1 MDTQAAM
8 PSLTAAR
15 IDVRR
20 HDAVIFGIDGPIFD
34 SPAQEPLSPDYVAE
48 FARRL
53 RGAGIAVANVV
64 VEKDEAAA
72 EIVDPLLDAVHGLG
86 VFPGRAVLV
95 DATVSGVNAGARVG
109 FDLIIGIHRNATDAE
124 ALRRRGA
131 DAVIDDLTQIE
142 VRSGFDRVSQIPEAL
157 ASRYQL
163 TARIRDRTPVVV
175 VDLGGIIASADRTSA
190 TPGDTLELVD
200 GVREQIIRVAAV
212 CPVAVIGGG
221 DADALRAQVDVAGIW
236 YAGSDGRHVL
246 GPDGTH
252 RADDVAPT
260 EYWDRA
266 RAVQRLL
273 VDLGD
278 GGTPLPIYVGTGL
291 VDEAAFDALPEDS
304 IGIVVRSADGDRYS
318 AAEFSVADP
327 EDVRE
332 LLQRLADLL
341 GSAADRAAAPDDPW
355 TLVYDSYDPAT
366 EMLRESLCSIGNG
379 VFATRGATPDSRAG
393 DIHYPGTY
401 AAGIFNRLDDRI
413 DGHTIDN
420 ESMVN
425 LPNWLP
431 VTFRVDG
438 GDWFDID
445 SAELL
450 DYRQVLDIRRAIL
463 ARRFRVRDAAGR
475 VTEVAERR
483 FVAMHLPHACAL
495 EATII
500 PHGWSGRVEFR
511 SLLDGAVTNSLVPR
525 YRDLAST
532 HLEAVRATGLST
544 DCVLLSVQTNQS
556 RVTVA
561 MAARNMLWR
570 NRDTQTG
577 EYDLVRETDGDDE
590 RIGHLI
596 TVDAH
601 DGEPLTLEKMVTVFT
616 GRDPA
621 ISEPSDEAA
630 RWLNR
635 LGRFDDLLDGHVLRW
650 GTLWDRFDIAFEGR
664 TDVLRIVRFH
674 LLHVLQTL
682 SPNTTD
688 LDVGVP
694 ARGLNGEAYRG
705 HIFWDEMF
713 VFPVLNLRMPTLTRS
728 LLRYRFLRMREA
740 QAAAAAD
747 GHQGAM
753 FPWQSSSDGREES
766 QQLHLNPDSGRW
778 NPDPSARQIHIGIAV
793 AYNVWQ
799 YYQVTGDLEF
809 LVDHGAEMLIE
820 IARYYASLATF
831 DESRARYVIRGV
843 IGPDE
848 FHGGYPDRPYDGID
862 NNAYTNVMS
871 VWVMLRAEEV
881 LTLLPLQVRADLTQR
896 LGLHVQETARWQD
909 ITRRMVVGFHDDVIS
924 QFDGY
929 EALAELDW
937 DGYRARY
944 GNIARLDRLLEAE
957 GDDVNAYRAS
967 KQADV
972 LMLFY
977 LLSASELRDLFE
989 RLGYEL
995 TDETVGRTVDYYMAR
1010 TSHGSTLSRLVHS
1023 GVLARTDRDGAMEFF
1038 DDVLRSDIDDI
1049 QGGTTQEGIHLAAM
1063 AGSVDLLQRSFTG
1076 LETRGNRL
1084 ILRPHWPDSLGAGE
1098 FAMFYRGHRL
1108 RLRVSGRDV
1117 QVSAAPG
1124 ASAPIQ
1130 VEVRGH
1136 VAELRAGGV
1145 VRPG

>member
-1 MDTQAAM
+1 METRPDVA
-8 PSLTAAR
+8 SLRTPA

-20 HDAVIFGIDGPIFD
+20 HDAVIFGVARLAPDLD
-34 SPAQEPLSPDYVAE
+34 ASEQLSRHPEAVE
-48 FARRL
+48 LIRRI
-53 RGAGIAVANVV
+53 RGAGMAVDLLVIEHNESAG
-64 VEKDEAAA
+64 
-72 EIVDPLLDAVHGLG
+72 EIVDPLLDTAHHLG
-86 VFPGRAVLV
+86 VAPARAVFV
-95 DATVSGVNAGARVG
+95 DTTGTVAVAGHRAC
-109 FDLIIGIHRNATDAE
+109 FDLVIRLHATGTAIPSPHDGAE
-124 ALRRRGA
+124 AGVDSLRQ
-131 DAVIDDLTQIE
+131 VE
-142 VRSGFDRVSQIPEAL
+142 VRSGFDRVSRIPEAL
-157 ASRYQL
+157 TSRYQL
-163 TARIRDRTPVVV
+163 TARVRNRMPVVV
-175 VDLGGIIASADRTSA
+175 VDLDALTVRSGTDPSASSA
-190 TPGDTLELVD
+190 TAVTLAD
-200 GVREQIIRVAAV
+200 GMREQLVRVAHFCPIAV
-212 CPVAVIGGG
+212 VSDRDV
-221 DADALRAQVDVAGIW
+221 DDVRARVGVDGIW
-236 YAGSDGRHVL
+236 YAGLDGRL
-246 GPDGTH
+246 LLAPDGAQQT
-252 RADDVAPT
+252 APPGP
-260 EYWDRA
+260 WDRG
-266 RAVQRLL
+266 RSLGLL
-273 VDLGD
+273 LEELGD
-278 GGTPLPIYVGTGL
+278 GDTTLPIYVGDCL
-291 VDEAAFDALPEDS
+291 ADEAAFDVLPDDS
-304 IGIVVRSADGDRYS
+304 IGIVVRAPDGDHFS

-327 EDVRE
+327 DGVRE
-332 LLQRLADLL
+332 LLRRLADLL
-341 GSAADRAAAPDDPW
+341 GSATDNVAAPSDPW
-355 TLVYDSYDPAT
+355 TLTYDGYDPAA
-366 EMLRESLCSIGNG
+366 ELLRESLCSIGNG
-379 VFATRGATPDSRAG
+379 VFAARGAAPDSRVG
-393 DIHYPGTY
+393 DSHYPGTY
-401 AAGIFNRLDDRI
+401 AAGVFNRLDDRI

-420 ESMVN
+420 ESIVN

-431 VTFRVDG
+431 VTFRIDD

-445 SAELL
+445 RADLL
-450 DYRQVLDIRRAIL
+450 DYRQDLDVRRAIL
-463 ARRFRVRDAAGR
+463 TRRFRFCDAAGR
-475 VTEVAERR
+475 VTEVSERR
-483 FVAMHLPHACAL
+483 FVAMHVPHACAL
-495 EATII
+495 ETTIVAR
-500 PHGWSGRVEFR
+500 GWSGRVEFR

-532 HLEAVRATGLST
+532 HLETVTATELSADAVA
-544 DCVLLSVQTNQS
+544 LSVQTTQS
-556 RVTVA
+556 RITVA
-561 MAARNMLWR
+561 MAARNMVWR
-570 NRDTQTG
+570 NHDTPIG
-577 EYDLVRETDGDDE
+577 EYRPVYETADGGD
-590 RIGHLI
+590 RIGHDI
-596 TVDAH
+596 GVDLR
-601 DGEPLTLEKMVTVFT
+601 DGEPVTLEKVVTVFT

-630 RWLNR
+630 RWLDR
-635 LGRFDDLLDGHVLRW
+635 LGRFDELLDGHVLIW
-650 GTLWDRFDIAFEGR
+650 GTLWDRFDISFEGR
-664 TDVLRIVRFH
+664 PDILRIVRFH

-682 SPNTTD
+682 SPNTTE

-713 VFPVLNLRMPTLTRS
+713 VFPVLNLRIPTLTRS

-740 QAAAAAD
+740 RASAVAA
-747 GHQGAM
+747 GHIGAM
-753 FPWQSSSDGREES
+753 FPWQSGSDGREES
-766 QQLHLNPDSGRW
+766 QQLHLNPDSGHW

-809 LVDHGAEMLIE
+809 LVDYGAEMLIE

-831 DESRARYVIRGV
+831 DESHGRYVIRGV

-848 FHGGYPDRPYDGID
+848 FHGGYPDRPYDGVD
-862 NNAYTNVMS
+862 NNAYTNIMS
-871 VWVMLRAEEV
+871 VWVLRRAEEV
-881 LTLLPLQVRADLTQR
+881 LTLLPLQVRGDLTQR

-909 ITRRMVVGFHDDVIS
+909 ITRRMVVGFHDGVIS
-924 QFDGY
+924 QFEGY

-937 DGYRARY
+937 DAYRDKY
-944 GNIARLDRLLEAE
+944 GSIARLDRILEAE

-995 TDETVGRTVDYYMAR
+995 TDETVDRTVDYYMAR

-1108 RLRVSGRDV
+1108 RLRVSGRVV

-1130 VEVRGH
+1130 IEVRGH
-1136 VAELRAGGV
+1136 VADLRAGEV
-1145 VRPG
+1145 VRLG